1 MGECEWSEG
10 IDLPK
15 LEKVEKGRG
24 CFENGRMI
32 VESERGEGGVRGRC
46 AVLGEEASEG
56 GEEGREER
64 GVFQGALEGGVVGCC
79 DGGGNHVHCCGC
91 CG

>member
-15 LEKVEKGRG
+15 LGKLEKGRG

-32 VESERGEGGVRGRC
+32 VESE
-46 AVLGEEASEG
+46 G
-56 GEEGREER
+56 GEA
-64 GVFQGALEGGVVGCC
+64 V
-79 DGGGNHVHCCGC
+79 
-91 CG
+91 

>member
-1 MGECEWSEG
+1 MGDCECSEG

-32 VESERGEGGVRGRC
+32 VESEGDE
-46 AVLGEEASEG
+46 
-56 GEEGREER
+56 
-64 GVFQGALEGGVVGCC
+64 VV
-79 DGGGNHVHCCGC
+79 
-91 CG
+91 